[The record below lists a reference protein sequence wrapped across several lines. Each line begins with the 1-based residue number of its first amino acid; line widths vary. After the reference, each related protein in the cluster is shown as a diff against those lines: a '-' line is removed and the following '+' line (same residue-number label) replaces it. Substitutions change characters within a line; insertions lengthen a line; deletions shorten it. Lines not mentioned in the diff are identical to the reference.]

1 MSVLIKVNIQSFQ
14 ALFHQSLTVIMKPRI
29 NTDSFL
35 THYSEKHN
43 ELEFGQENSRQLTVG
58 YPNRMLKQKAIPAYI
73 AIFADLMTLLL
84 CFFVL
89 LLSMSELDVIRLKMV
104 SESLHNAFGVEEPVI
119 PEPIPMGT
127 SIIKQTFSPNPSD
140 MTVIQQIRQT
150 ADPNKPILETTDLQ
164 LYLQAK
170 QQHQLTQIKQ
180 ALRAQIDESILQIE
194 TRDDRVVIII
204 DEQASFPSG
213 LASIKPTFMPVLNVI
228 AEALADIDAPL
239 VVSGHTDNRP
249 LNTSQYRSNWE
260 LSGSRATSVV
270 HELLRYPQYHTE
282 RFRVEGYAD
291 TRPLTENDTKSG
303 RARNRRVE
311 IAVLTQ

>member
-1 MSVLIKVNIQSFQ
+1 
-14 ALFHQSLTVIMKPRI
+14 MKPRI
-29 NTDSFL
+29 NTASFSTLDSAQL
-35 THYSEKHN
+35 SA
-43 ELEFGQENSRQLTVG
+43 LEDGPAIDRQLRMG
-58 YPNRMLKQKAIPAYI
+58 ASNRMVKRKAIPAYI

-89 LLSMSELDVIRLKMV
+89 LLSMSELDVIRLKMI
-104 SESLHNAFGVEEPVI
+104 SESLHNAFGVTPPEI

-127 SIIKQTFSPNPSD
+127 SIIQQTFSPNPSD
-140 MTVIQQIRQT
+140 VTVVQQVRQT
-150 ADPNKPILETTDLQ
+150 GDPNNPILETRDLN

-170 QQHQLTQIKQ
+170 QQRQLMQLQQSLQ
-180 ALRAQIDESILQIE
+180 AEIEEGILQVE
-194 TRDDRVVIII
+194 TREDRVVITI

-213 LASIKPTFMPVLNVI
+213 LATIKPDFLPVLAVI
-228 AEALADIDAPL
+228 AEALAETDDPL
-239 VVSGHTDNRP
+239 VVSGHTDDRP
-249 LNTSQYRSNWE
+249 LNTPQYRSNWE

-270 HELLRYPQYHTE
+270 HELLRFPAYEAE

-291 TRPLTENDTKSG
+291 TRPITENSTESG

>member
-1 MSVLIKVNIQSFQ
+1 
-14 ALFHQSLTVIMKPRI
+14 MKPRI
-29 NTDSFL
+29 TTGSFP
-35 THYSEKHN
+35 TNFSDNFEA
-43 ELEFGQENSRQLTVG
+43 LEYEQAINHQLKMG
-58 YPNRMLKQKAIPAYI
+58 SSNRMLKRKALPAYI

-89 LLSMSELDVIRLKMV
+89 LLSMSELDVTRLKMV
-104 SESLHNAFGVEEPVI
+104 AESMHNAFGVTPPEI

-140 MTVIQQIRQT
+140 VTVIQEVRQS
-150 ADPNKPILETTDLQ
+150 ADPTKPILETSNLN

-170 QQHQLTQIKQ
+170 QQRQLKEINE
-180 ALRAQIDESILQIE
+180 ALHEQIDEGILQVE
-194 TRDDRVVIII
+194 TREDRVVIII

-213 LASIKPTFMPVLNVI
+213 LASIKPAFMPVLNVI
-228 AEALADIDAPL
+228 AKALADIDDPL

-249 LNTSQYRSNWE
+249 LSTPQYRSNWE

-270 HELLRYPQYHTE
+270 HELLRYPQYEAE

-291 TRPLTENDTKSG
+291 TRPVTENDTESG

>member
-1 MSVLIKVNIQSFQ
+1 
-14 ALFHQSLTVIMKPRI
+14 MKPRI
-29 NTDSFL
+29 NTGSFPSL
-35 THYSEKHN
+35 HSKNIN
-43 ELEFGQENSRQLTVG
+43 ELENGQLINQKLIPGNS
-58 YPNRMLKQKAIPAYI
+58 NRMLKRKAIPAYI

-89 LLSMSELDVIRLKMV
+89 LLSMSELDVVRLKVVAQSM
-104 SESLHNAFGVEEPVI
+104 HNAFGVEPPEV

-127 SIIKQTFSPNPSD
+127 SIIRQTFSPNPSD
-140 MTVIQQIRQT
+140 MTVIQEVRQT
-150 ADPNKPILETTDLQ
+150 GDPTKPILESSDLN

-170 QQHQLTQIKQ
+170 QQRQLMQLKKALHQ
-180 ALRAQIDESILQIE
+180 QIDEGILQVE
-194 TRDDRVVIII
+194 TREDRVVITI

-213 LASIKPTFMPVLNVI
+213 LASIKPAFIPVLKVI
-228 AEALADIDAPL
+228 AEALTETDDPL
-239 VVSGHTDNRP
+239 VVSGHTDDRP
-249 LNTSQYRSNWE
+249 LSTQQYRSNWE

-270 HELLRYPQYHTE
+270 HELLRYPEYQAE

-291 TRPLTENDTKSG
+291 TRPITENNTESG

>member
-1 MSVLIKVNIQSFQ
+1 
-14 ALFHQSLTVIMKPRI
+14 MKPRI
-29 NTDSFL
+29 NTGSFPPI
-35 THYSEKHN
+35 HSEIVN
-43 ELEFGQENSRQLTVG
+43 ELGDGALINQNLNPGSSI
-58 YPNRMLKQKAIPAYI
+58 RMLKRKALPAYI

-89 LLSMSELDVIRLKMV
+89 LLSMSELDVIRLKMITQ
-104 SESLHNAFGVEEPVI
+104 SMHNAFGVEPPEI
-119 PEPIPMGT
+119 PEPVPMGT

-140 MTVIQQIRQT
+140 VTVIEEVRQT
-150 ADPNKPILETTDLQ
+150 ADPNKPIIDTNDLN
-164 LYLQAK
+164 LYLHAK
-170 QQHQLTQIKQ
+170 QQRQLMQIKQ
-180 ALRAQIDESILQIE
+180 ALREQLDEGILQVE
-194 TRDDRVVIII
+194 TREDRVDITI

-213 LASIKPTFMPVLNVI
+213 LATIKPAFMPVLKAI
-228 AEALADIDAPL
+228 AEALSHIDDPL

-249 LNTSQYRSNWE
+249 LSTQQYRSNWE

-270 HELLRYPQYHTE
+270 HELLRYPEYQAD

-291 TRPLTENDTKSG
+291 TRPITENDTDSG

>member
-1 MSVLIKVNIQSFQ
+1 
-14 ALFHQSLTVIMKPRI
+14 MKPRI
-29 NTDSFL
+29 NTGSFPSL
-35 THYSEKHN
+35 HSIQDN
-43 ELEFGQENSRQLTVG
+43 ELEGGQLIHQKLIPGSA
-58 YPNRMLKQKAIPAYI
+58 NRMLKRKAIPAYI

-89 LLSMSELDVIRLKMV
+89 LLSMSELDVVRLKMV
-104 SESLHNAFGVEEPVI
+104 AQSMHNAFGVTPPEVPEPV
-119 PEPIPMGT
+119 PKGT
-127 SIIKQTFSPNPSD
+127 SIIRQTFSPNPSD
-140 MTVIQQIRQT
+140 TTVIQAVRQDAAPT
-150 ADPNKPILETTDLQ
+150 NPILETNDLN

-170 QQHQLTQIKQ
+170 QQRQLIQLQQ
-180 ALRAQIDESILQIE
+180 ALHKQIDEGILHVE
-194 TRDDRVVIII
+194 TRDDRVVITI

-213 LASIKPTFMPVLNVI
+213 LATLKPAFIPVLEVI
-228 AEALADIDAPL
+228 AKALTDTDDPL
-239 VVSGHTDNRP
+239 VVSGHTDDRP

-270 HELLRYPQYHTE
+270 HEFLRYPEYQAE

-291 TRPLTENDTKSG
+291 TRPITENDTESG